1 MTSVAAAAMPAIVP
15 AMSFS
20 DLFNDPQQMGLAV
33 LIFVSA
39 TFIGVVVSRMVP
51 RDKGPTL
58 FGTLAALAVVGGL
71 AYLGVE
77 AAAYIL
83 WIFLAGAILLG
94 AFALFTG

>member
-1 MTSVAAAAMPAIVP
+1 
-15 AMSFS
+15 
-20 DLFNDPQQMGLAV
+20 
-33 LIFVSA
+33 
-39 TFIGVVVSRMVP
+39 
-51 RDKGPTL
+51 
-58 FGTLAALAVVGGL
+58 LAALAVVGGL